1 MSRVASELAGSGLPG
16 NLARGRERVSDLA
29 GSGLPGNLARE
40 HSRAAGSPPAGSPL
54 PGFLHMK
61 TIGSNDDPAF

>member
-1 MSRVASELAGSGLPG
+1 VSWMVHERKRVSGLARGCNLVISLAGSDLP
-16 NLARGRERVSDLA
+16 NSSA
-29 GSGLPGNLARE
+29 GGC
-40 HSRAAGSPPAGSPL
+40 SRAAGSSLAGDPL